1 MNHSDDFIVDYDYG
15 KEDVAH
21 DLYLM
26 VKAGLID
33 IKIREDGEWLYSAS
47 EKSKSLTEE
56 ELEQIL
62 SNLSED

>member
-33 IKIREDGEWLYSAS
+33 IKIREDGEWIYSAS

-56 ELEQIL
+56 ELEEIL